1 VRRHGPVHGVRMMT
15 VTPVWRPWI
24 VLSSLG
30 HLLLVH
36 LERLLRL
43 LLVRMLA
50 LVKILIVVRL
60 GRHGL

>member
-1 VRRHGPVHGVRMMT
+1 MMT